1 MKFFTTQSRQPTNYI
16 TNYLKKKLKMNK
28 YFKVFR
34 NSKKKDE
41 ILKFNIEY
49 MCDNEKVFL

>member
-1 MKFFTTQSRQPTNYI
+1 
-16 TNYLKKKLKMNK
+16 MNK